1 MNSSGQTLSEA
12 KNAEP
17 GRSSENLALLYQ
29 GLLTIIV
36 RLQAGRE
43 QIPDPHSF
51 RAKAKKLLLEAEC
64 EAKRVG
70 YEADDIKDAS
80 LAIIAFLDSV
90 VLHTSEVARVEWV
103 RQTLAQDLLEMPN
116 AGEIFFVKLDE
127 LRSRRNSP
135 DGADVL
141 EVYALCL
148 LLGFEGRYSE
158 RERGELNTIK
168 DKTRRRVDEI
178 RGKADLLS
186 PAGALPDTPTHAL
199 PLVSAVVV
207 NPIRRYAAIA
217 LGAAAV
223 AVLCFIFLKLDLV
236 WEAQRVSAKLL

>member
-1 MNSSGQTLSEA
+1 
-12 KNAEP
+12 
-17 GRSSENLALLYQ
+17 
-29 GLLTIIV
+29 
-36 RLQAGRE
+36 
-43 QIPDPHSF
+43 
-51 RAKAKKLLLEAEC
+51 
-64 EAKRVG
+64 
-70 YEADDIKDAS
+70 
-80 LAIIAFLDSV
+80 
-90 VLHTSEVARVEWV
+90 
-103 RQTLAQDLLEMPN
+103 
-116 AGEIFFVKLDE
+116 
-127 LRSRRNSP
+127 
-135 DGADVL
+135 
-141 EVYALCL
+141 
-148 LLGFEGRYSE
+148 
-158 RERGELNTIK
+158 LNTIK